1 MNNRILSSILTCTL
15 IVSFVFAT
23 LPLSLGADSCIFGYP
38 YYTTQAGGSGA
49 KYDSHGSLF
58 TLKGD
63 ADITSISSLMDG
75 GYSPTEPNDNYIY
88 RYAIYGDN
96 NGKVG
101 ALIAQT
107 ETGTF
112 KGTAGGSQ
120 DVWNTANFP
129 QIIHLSAGAYWLV
142 AVHNASQYISIHSE
156 YPASNYTIF
165 TCVIDGMD
173 FPSALNAPVYSQN
186 FVLSIYASGTG
197 SSSIPEPV
205 NNPNTQKVS
214 RLLVGC
220 IENPTSDSYMVLI
233 TGNLTANYAAI
244 PSAPVLLSYA
254 DNPNATWHEIATVT
268 TASDGS
274 FTTAWSMP
282 TGSYVINATYVGD
295 SNYTAQTTL
304 ANVIQPQYGSVFSV
318 NSNST
323 VSKLAFDY
331 QTEQLSF
338 SVNGTSGTTGYAA
351 IYIPKS
357 LVDDASKIHAS
368 IDGEPAAFT
377 ASSINDAGLLYFNYH
392 HSTHEVVFSL
402 GDQNMA
408 TVSPVPSTDG
418 TVSPTLA
425 SSPTT
430 ANTTAQTAT
439 PIPEL
444 TLTVAAVVIAALL
457 VGLLIMKRKR
467 Q

>member
-1 MNNRILSSILTCTL
+1 MNRRVIAPLLTCLLLTG
-15 IVSFVFAT
+15 FVLAL
-23 LPLSLGADSCIFGYP
+23 LPLSLGADTAIFGYP

-49 KYDSHGSLF
+49 KFDAYGSLF
-58 TLKGD
+58 TLNGA
-63 ADITSISSLMDG
+63 ADITSITSLMNG
-75 GYSPTEPNDNYIY
+75 GFSPTEPNDRYIY

-101 ALIAQT
+101 ALIGQT

-112 KGTAGGSQ
+112 TGKPGGSN
-120 DVWNTANFP
+120 DVWNTASFP
-129 QIIHLSAGAYWLV
+129 QAIHLKSGAYWLV
-142 AVHNASQYISIHSE
+142 AVHNASQYITIHDE
-156 YPASNYTIF
+156 YPAPNYTTF
-165 TCVIDGMD
+165 TSVVDGMD
-173 FPSALNAPVYSQN
+173 FPLALNSPIISQD

-197 SSSIPEPV
+197 SSSVSEPV

-220 IENPTSDSYMVLI
+220 IENPTSDSYMLLI
-233 TGNLTANYAAI
+233 TGNLTANYVAI

-254 DNPNATWHEIATVT
+254 ENPNATWHEIATVT

-274 FTTAWSMP
+274 FTTAWTMP

-338 SVNGTSGTTGYAA
+338 TVNGTSGTTGYAA
-351 IYIPKS
+351 IYVPKG
-357 LVDDASKIHAS
+357 LVDDASKINAS

-392 HSTHEVVFSL
+392 HSTHKVVFSFN
-402 GDQNMA
+402 DPNAITQTQVQETNA
-408 TVSPVPSTDG
+408 P
-418 TVSPTLA
+418 
-425 SSPTT
+425 
-430 ANTTAQTAT
+430 TAT

-444 TLTVAAVVIAALL
+444 TLTIAAVALAAVL
-457 VGLLIMKRKR
+457 VSVLIIKRR
-467 Q
+467 QH